1 MYFITGD
8 THRNFEHIEYFCKK
22 FNTSKSD
29 TMIVLGDAG
38 LNYWQNNSDR
48 NLKRKVSKMPIKFF
62 FIRGNHE
69 IRPQDI
75 CSYELVKYC
84 GSLAYVEK
92 EFPDLA
98 FAVDGQ
104 TYEID
109 GKKVLT
115 IGGAYSIDKDY
126 RLIVGHNWFSNEQLS
141 ADEMADISNK
151 YNGESVDYILSHTA
165 PDSEIPYPLLPSSLG
180 NIPNIDKSMEIWLDK
195 IKENVGYKKWYCGH
209 FHISYGDDRFRFMY
223 NDILEFN

>member
-48 NLKRKVSKMPIKFF
+48 NLKRKVSEMPIKFF

-75 CSYELVKYC
+75 WSYELVKYC

-104 TYEID
+104 IYEID

-126 RLIVGHNWFSNEQLS
+126 RLRVGHNWFSNEQLS

-165 PDSEIPYPLLPSSLG
+165 PDSDVPYYLLPQQFA
-180 NIPNIDKSMEIWLDK
+180 NIPTDKSMELWMDML
-195 IKENVGYKKWYCGH
+195 KENIEYKKWYCGH
-209 FHISYGDDRFRFMY
+209 YHITYNAEKTRFMY
-223 NDILEFN
+223 NDIDEFL

>member
-1 MYFITGD
+1 MYFVTGD
-8 THRNFEHIEYFCKK
+8 THRDFSHIERFCKK
-22 FNTSKSD
+22 LGTSKAD

-48 NLKRKVSKMPIKFF
+48 NLKRKVSEIPIKFF

-75 CSYELVKYC
+75 WTYELVEYVD
-84 GSLAYVEK
+84 SFAYIEK

-104 TYEID
+104 VYDIND
-109 GKKVLT
+109 KKVLT

-126 RLIVGHNWFSNEQLS
+126 RLKVGHNWFSNEQLS

-165 PDSEIPYPLLPSSLG
+165 PDSDIPYYLLPQQFA
-180 NIPNIDKSMEIWLDK
+180 NIPTDKSMELWMDALKQNI
-195 IKENVGYKKWYCGH
+195 EYKKIFCGH
-209 FHISYGDDRFRFMY
+209 FHIEYCTEKIQFMY
-223 NDILEFN
+223 NNIEEFT